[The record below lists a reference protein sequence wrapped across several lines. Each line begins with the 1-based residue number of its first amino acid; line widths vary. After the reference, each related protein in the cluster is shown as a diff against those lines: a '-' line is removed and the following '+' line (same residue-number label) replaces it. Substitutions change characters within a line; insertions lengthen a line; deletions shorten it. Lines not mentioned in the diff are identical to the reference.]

1 MTLNIILFALI
12 AFTCYLVAEILISK
26 NISKK
31 ISKYLKYKSDKY
43 YEDLMKYYE
52 KNKKVKLLSKLNILH
67 KINILIEK
75 AGLQRGILL
84 NPITIILLCIV
95 TFIICYLLVFNSFK
109 IIFLSMII
117 SAPSLIFPIFIL
129 SAISE
134 MKNKKIEN
142 VMLNFLL
149 QLKNYTKINNDIIY
163 AFKEVKTIEPLQGYV
178 KKFLIEINSGIKFEK
193 AIENIKEKIS
203 FKKFKDVFTN
213 MQYCYLHGGD
223 FANLISKNYKMLS
236 EVQKEKTAREQETMS
251 ARIVLII
258 LIILDLFIYFT
269 FIKNNNENY
278 LIMTGTFF
286 GNFILYWN
294 FISIWLLMFLIYK
307 VKKLDY

>member
-95 TFIICYLLVFNSFK
+95 TFIICYLLVVNSCK

-134 MKNKKIEN
+134 IQ
-142 VMLNFLL
+142 L
-149 QLKNYTKINNDIIY
+149 Q
-163 AFKEVKTIEPLQGYV
+163 
-178 KKFLIEINSGIKFEK
+178 
-193 AIENIKEKIS
+193 
-203 FKKFKDVFTN
+203 
-213 MQYCYLHGGD
+213 
-223 FANLISKNYKMLS
+223 
-236 EVQKEKTAREQETMS
+236 
-251 ARIVLII
+251 
-258 LIILDLFIYFT
+258 
-269 FIKNNNENY
+269 
-278 LIMTGTFF
+278 
-286 GNFILYWN
+286 
-294 FISIWLLMFLIYK
+294 
-307 VKKLDY
+307 